1 MSENL
6 FKMNLQMFADAGN
19 VVNATGNYVNA
30 YTGATTEFSGTNTLA
45 PTMKTYY
52 EKDLLDNVTPKLIF
66 TQLGKKESL
75 PANSGKTKEWRRP
88 NTLPMADVLTE
99 GVIPEGKKLGMTAL
113 TSTLTQRGM
122 YVCISDILEKRAI
135 DNQLLIANK
144 ELARSAGVTM
154 DIITRNELMT
164 GTNVIYCDTVA
175 SNGATTEV
183 TSYTGMSADNNR
195 LTPDMVAQVRTY
207 MEKCD
212 VPTIDGSYMAVI
224 HPSVAYDLMR
234 HEDWIDYHK
243 YASVKEIYEG
253 ELGELY
259 GVRFLKSN
267 HAKITEQTVASS
279 QKAKVYSTLFFG
291 EDAFGVIDP
300 EGGGLE
306 MIIKDKEEI
315 GGPLEQFST
324 SGYKFE
330 HAAKILYPERLVRV
344 ESCSRYSGKDEA
356 N

>member
-1 MSENL
+1 MNENL

-30 YTGATTEFSGTNTLA
+30 YTGATTEFSGANTLA

-144 ELARSAGVTM
+144 ELARSAGITM

-164 GTNVIYCDTVA
+164 GTNVIYCDTVGT
-175 SNGATTEV
+175 NGATTEV
-183 TSYTGMSADNNR
+183 TAYTGMSADNNR

-212 VPTIDGSYMAVI
+212 VPTIDGSYVAVI
-224 HPSVAYDLMR
+224 HPSVVYDLTR
-234 HEDWIDYHK
+234 HPDWIEYHK
-243 YASVKEIYEG
+243 YAAVKEIFEG
-253 ELGELY
+253 EVGELY

-267 HAKITEQTVASS
+267 HAKITSQTVSGS
-279 QKAKVYSTLFFG
+279 KTTMVYSTLFFG

-344 ESCSRYSGKDEA
+344 ESCSRYSAKDAA